1 MKKLTSILLIF
12 VLVLTSFTFTYAIS
26 EKLANH
32 WANDLVDRVFLAYY
46 FPYLANDNFK
56 LFEPNS
62 AISTQNFNLSLASL
76 FKDNDYTISGV
87 GGYGTMSRGALADNL
102 GSKLLE
108 IGVTNEKNN
117 EVPFK
122 DINTMSE
129 GSIELLRLLYNNG
142 IIAGDSSSIYSP
154 ERNLSQVEA
163 IIIMQRVKGV
173 LENMNSVAFTT
184 MGIVQTYNN
193 QEEIIVKTNGDK
205 VMVTITKEFPNP
217 GYSMSIAKIKREKE
231 GYRIFFDITPPKP
244 DSIQLQVITYKTLT
258 MEIEKDKLE
267 NPPYKFILDG
277 FNKVST
283 IS

>member
-184 MGIVQTYNN
+184 TGIVQTYNN

-277 FNKVST
+277 FNNVST

>member
-1 MKKLTSILLIF
+1 MKRLTSILLIF
-12 VLVLTSFTFTYAIS
+12 VLVIMSSTVTYGIA

-76 FKDNDYTISGV
+76 FKDNDYTISGI
-87 GGYGTMSRGALADNL
+87 GEYGTMSRGDLVDNL

-108 IGVTNEKNN
+108 IGVTNEKNS

-122 DINTMSE
+122 DINTMSDD
-129 GSIELLRLLYNNG
+129 SIELLRLLYNNG
-142 IIAGDSSSIYSP
+142 IIAGDSNSSYSP
-154 ERNLSQVEA
+154 ERNLSQVES
-163 IIIMQRVKGV
+163 IIIMQRVRGV
-173 LENMNSVAFTT
+173 LENMNSVAFNT
-184 MGIVQTYNN
+184 MGIVQTYSN
-193 QEEIIVKTNGDK
+193 QEEIIVKTNDDK
-205 VMVTITKEFPNP
+205 VMVTITKEFPSP

-231 GYRIFFDITPPKP
+231 GYRIFFNITPPKP

-258 MEIEKDKLE
+258 MEIEKENLG

-277 FNKVST
+277 FNKVSVK
-283 IS
+283 S

>member
-76 FKDNDYTISGV
+76 FKDHNYTISGL

-129 GSIELLRLLYNNG
+129 GGIELLRLLYNNG
-142 IIAGDSSSIYSP
+142 IIAGDSSSSYSP

>member
-12 VLVLTSFTFTYAIS
+12 ALVLMSSTFSYGIA
-26 EKLANH
+26 EKLSNH

-56 LFEPNS
+56 LFEPNG
-62 AISTQNFNLSLASL
+62 AISTENFNLSLASL
-76 FKDNDYTISGV
+76 FKDNDYTISGL
-87 GGYGTMSRGALADNL
+87 GGYGPISRGALVDNL

-122 DINTMSE
+122 DVNTMSSS
-129 GSIELLRLLYNNG
+129 SIELLRLLYNNG
-142 IIAGDSSSIYSP
+142 IITGDSNSSYSP
-154 ERNLSQVEA
+154 GRNLSQVEA

-184 MGIVQTYNN
+184 MGIVQTYSN
-193 QEEIIVKTNGDK
+193 QEEIIVKTNEDK

-217 GYSMSIAKIKREKE
+217 GYSMSIDKIKREQE
-231 GYRIFFDITPPKP
+231 GYRIYFNITPPKP